1 MTDVPTAPDVA
12 RRLADA
18 LEEAL
23 VPYAIG
29 GAVAYGF
36 HAPPRATNDVDL
48 NVFVDPGGLGPVF
61 DALEAAGAELDRRLA
76 QASAQSRG
84 DFAVRV
90 SGMRVDVFIPSIPLY
105 DSAARRLKTALLAD
119 RPIKV
124 LSAEDLAVFKLLFF
138 RAKDLSDVK
147 RMVLFQGDALD
158 KDYVRRWLV
167 DLVGPDDPRVS
178 EWDDMAVEAS

>member
-1 MTDVPTAPDVA
+1 MSDLPTAPEVA

-18 LEEAL
+18 LEKAS

-29 GAVAYGF
+29 GAIAYGL

-48 NVFVDPGGLGPVF
+48 NVFVGPDKLDPVF
-61 DALEAAGAELDRRLA
+61 GALEEAGAEVDRKRA
-76 QASAQSRG
+76 QASAESRG

-105 DSAARRLKTALLAD
+105 DSAARRLKTAVLLG
-119 RPIKV
+119 RPIQI

-138 RAKDLSDVK
+138 RAKDVSDVE

-158 KDYVRRWLV
+158 RDYVRRWLV
-167 DLVGPDDPRVS
+167 DIVGSDDPRVS
-178 EWDDMAVEAS
+178 RWDDMVFGSS